1 MNMEYDI
8 NMSQQ
13 LVDELVELWI
23 ETKVRCDKIED
34 LIIQLKEL
42 KFE

>member
-1 MNMEYDI
+1 MD
-8 NMSQQ
+8 MSKQ
-13 LVDELVELWI
+13 LVDELVELWV
-23 ETKVRCDKIED
+23 ETKVRCDKIEE